1 MVPEKFVEKRLET
14 VKAAEE
20 GSSMAVIPY
29 QSKEGKQNIER
40 ILREMKKFISSN
52 YRIEYNTLIYT
63 VFVS

>member
-1 MVPEKFVEKRLET
+1 VPEKFVEKRLET

-63 VFVS
+63 VSVS